1 MGWRQRSRQPFLSF
15 LSCLAMRF
23 RLVINWA
30 ALSLKLLVAILIGD
44 ELLKRG

>member
-1 MGWRQRSRQPFLSF
+1 MSMGWRQRSRQPFLS
-15 LSCLAMRF
+15 CLAMRL